1 MATYSKEFT
10 ILGQKVVIQD
20 QAQADLATVALK
32 VVNER
37 VSEIQSTKP
46 NLGPNQVAVLAL
58 LEIAGNLVRDRKSID
73 SYREELDRK
82 CSILMTELAR
92 LRESDTGQANP

>member
-1 MATYSKEFT
+1 MSTYSKEFT

-37 VSEIQSTKP
+37 ISVIQSSKP
-46 NLGPNQVAVLAL
+46 LLGPNQVAVLAL

-82 CSILMTELAR
+82 CSILMSELSK
-92 LRESDTGQANP
+92 LRESDAGQSNP

>member
-1 MATYSKEFT
+1 MATFSKEFT

-37 VSEIQSTKP
+37 ISEIQNAKP
-46 NLGPNQVAVLAL
+46 LLGPNQVAVLAL

-82 CSILMTELAR
+82 CSLLMSELSR
-92 LRESDTGQANP
+92 LRESDPGLANP